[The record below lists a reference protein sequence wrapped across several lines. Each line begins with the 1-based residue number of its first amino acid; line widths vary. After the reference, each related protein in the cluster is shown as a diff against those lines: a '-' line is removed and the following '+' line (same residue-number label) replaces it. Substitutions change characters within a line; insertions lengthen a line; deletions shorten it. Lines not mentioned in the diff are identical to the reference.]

1 MFDVVWGVVGV
12 EAGDECVH
20 SSGGVVPGL
29 GGRIGAEYVSGV
41 HGAALKWTDSL
52 RPRLWKATLLR
63 REQLGGNYYQIGGC
77 VLIAY
82 DGSRGTAPRTKCNE
96 KAYCTPHYGKS
107 QKAKTRKNRKKC
119 QKCPPNIII
128 QQPQVPQVWITL
140 MWHMRLRLPWL
151 WRLGTSN
158 ANERAH
164 VTEMLDEHAFLIN
177 MLFCGDSGCIGYPL
191 WSQILKHGQQFL
203 IRVGANVRL
212 LSQNSDY
219 ELQEDGIVL
228 CWTQE
233 PVRLFHVSLRFCL
246 INVKR

>member
-1 MFDVVWGVVGV
+1 
-12 EAGDECVH
+12 
-20 SSGGVVPGL
+20 
-29 GGRIGAEYVSGV
+29 
-41 HGAALKWTDSL
+41 
-52 RPRLWKATLLR
+52 
-63 REQLGGNYYQIGGC
+63 
-77 VLIAY
+77 
-82 DGSRGTAPRTKCNE
+82 
-96 KAYCTPHYGKS
+96 
-107 QKAKTRKNRKKC
+107 
-119 QKCPPNIII
+119 
-128 QQPQVPQVWITL
+128 